1 VVLISDLFDDE
12 WERALDS
19 LFSGAGG
26 LVLHVLAR
34 EELSPGFAG
43 DLRLRD
49 IEVGAV
55 VDISTSEEAMSRYRS
70 SLDGFVTAAAGR
82 ARRAGLDYLLVEAG
96 VDAADTALRALLSA
110 GVVR

>member
-19 LFSGAGG
+19 LFVAAGG

-34 EELSPGFAG
+34 EELSPDFAG

-49 IEVGAV
+49 IEMGSM
-55 VDISTSEEAMSRYRS
+55 VDISTSEEVLGTYRT
-70 SLDGFVTAAAGR
+70 SLDTFVSGAANR
-82 ARRAGLDYLLVEAG
+82 ARRAGLDYLLIEAG
-96 VDAADTALRALLSA
+96 ADAPETALRALLSA